1 MSSLARPPEKE
12 LRLALVCYG
21 GVSLVVYMHG
31 VTKELWKLLRASEAR
46 QCSAGTG
53 AAGDTEPVWIAFL
66 EALSAHVDLRV
77 ICDVVAGAS
86 AGGINGIILGTAIVE
101 GLDLEPLTEMWL
113 DQADV
118 ERLLDPDARPGS
130 RLIQFYKE
138 PVAWYATRRSE
149 TLAGLAADPAAREVA
164 AKLSGFI
171 RSRWFKPPFS
181 GPGFTAMLD
190 RALVEMRGLPRGPA
204 LIPPGLAFDLF
215 VTVTDYF
222 GRRNEIP
229 IHSPP
234 FVTEMEHRRLL
245 SFRSRATIG
254 IEAARTR
261 SGAPVA
267 RTLGSRGSLVFAA
280 RATASFP
287 GAFPAASAAEIDA
300 RLAEAGAVWEDRE
313 RFLVTQLAGDRPPE
327 EVLLI
332 DGSVLDN
339 APFGAAIEAIRARPA
354 YREVDRRFVYIDPKP
369 GLQLLDGGAGRNRP
383 PGFLTAM
390 LRALAQ
396 IPREQPIRDNLEEIA
411 RLSADLARTRSVLE
425 AMTPAVDAAIARA
438 VGLRFLLL
446 PLNAPRLAKARG
458 QILSAAARESGF
470 AFVAYAQLRI
480 ALVIEEQSRLFARLA
495 DASPATAAA
504 IADGLRRAADAG
516 GARDFAGADLRA
528 PEASRPAAFLA
539 AFDAGFRLRRL
550 RFGLKRLNSE
560 MLTLSDAEGRAAAE
574 ALKGALHESA
584 APYVELR
591 QSDRLK
597 EGLAGA
603 AARLAADPRGP
614 AAGAAALDALARAL
628 ALGRIDEATDARL
641 IAVLAAPALPRGLRR
656 AFLRDW
662 LGFPFY
668 DIALLPLLGDTGF
681 DSLDEIKVD
690 RISPDDATSLGI
702 GGTQGVL
709 KGWQLNAFGAF
720 FSRNWRE
727 NDYLWGRLNA
737 ADRLVDILV
746 STLPERA
753 AAAIDAEAWKARLF
767 AAIIDAERGRLRTVE
782 PLIERI
788 SGEIATW
795 TVGSGAGH

>member
-1 MSSLARPPEKE
+1 MPRVPEKE

-31 VTKELWKLLRASEAR
+31 VTKELWKLLRASEVR
-46 QCSAGTG
+46 QAAAAGVS
-53 AAGDTEPVWIAFL
+53 GDTEAIWAGFL
-66 EALSAHVDLRV
+66 DALGAVVDLRV
-77 ICDVVAGAS
+77 VCDVVAGAS

-101 GLDLEPLTEMWL
+101 GLDLEPLTNMWL

-130 RLIQFYKE
+130 RLVQFYKE

-149 TLAGLAADPAAREVA
+149 TLAGLASDPLGREVA

-181 GPGFTAMLD
+181 GPVFTAMLD
-190 RALVEMRGLPRGPA
+190 VALAEMRSRPLGPT
-204 LIPPGLAFDLF
+204 LIPPALAFDLF
-215 VTVTDYF
+215 VTVTDYY
-222 GRRNEIP
+222 GRRSEIP

-234 FVTEMEHRRLL
+234 VVTETEHRRLL

-261 SGAPVA
+261 TGEPAT
-267 RTLGSRGSLVFAA
+267 RRLGSRGSLVFAA

-287 GAFPAASAAEIDA
+287 GAFPAASVAEIDA
-300 RLAEAGAVWEDRE
+300 RLAEVGEAWEDRD
-313 RFLVTQLAGDRPPE
+313 RFLATQLAGDRPPE

-369 GLQLLDGGAGRNRP
+369 GLQLLDGGRGRTRP

-396 IPREQPIRDNLEEIA
+396 IPREQPIRDNLEAIA
-411 RLSADLARTRSVLE
+411 RLSADLARTRSVLD
-425 AMTPAVDAAIARA
+425 AMAPAVDAAIARA
-438 VGLRFLLL
+438 VGVRFLVL
-446 PLNAPRLAKARG
+446 PLTPPRLAKARA
-458 QILSAAARESGF
+458 QLVAAAARESGF
-470 AFVAYAQLRI
+470 AFAAYAQLRI
-480 ALVIEEQSRLFARLA
+480 ALVTDEQVKLLARLA
-495 DASPATAAA
+495 GASPAGAAA
-504 IADGLRRAADAG
+504 MAEGIRKAADAR
-516 GARDFAGADLRA
+516 GARDFAGADLKS
-528 PEASRPAAFLA
+528 PEASRPGAFLS
-539 AFDAGFRLRRL
+539 AFDLGFRLRRL
-550 RFGLKRLNSE
+550 RFGLRRLNTE
-560 MLTLSDAEGRAAAE
+560 MLGLADDEGRAAAE
-574 ALKGALHESA
+574 ALKGALHAAA
-584 APYVELR
+584 APFVELR
-591 QSDRLK
+591 QADRLQD
-597 EGLAGA
+597 GLQNGLEAA
-603 AARLAADPRGP
+603 AARLAAHPRDP
-614 AAGAAALDALARAL
+614 ATAAAALSALER
-628 ALGRIDEATDARL
+628 RINLPAVDSTTDEKL
-641 IAVLAAPALPRGLRR
+641 IAALAAPGLPRTLRR

-668 DIALLPLLGDTGF
+668 DVALLPLLGDTGF

-690 RISPDDATSLGI
+690 RISPDDAASLGQ

-720 FSRNWRE
+720 FARGWRE

-737 ADRLVDILV
+737 ADRLVDILL
-746 STLPERA
+746 STLPE
-753 AAAIDAEAWKARLF
+753 AAIAGIDGEGWKARLF
-767 AAIIDAERGRLRTVE
+767 TAIVESERGRLRAIG
-782 PLIERI
+782 PLLDSV
-788 SGEIATW
+788 SGEIGTW
-795 TVGSGAGH
+795 MERHSRS